1 MSFSAAL
8 KTEILENKQLRARF
22 KKAQAY
28 GLFLFAKG
36 FSESSVLVATEN
48 YEIFKLYLSF
58 LNDFLAPP
66 ESLMTGEKVRN
77 DKTVYTARL
86 DGAGDRK
93 KLLDIFG
100 QTAGVNKELLK
111 GHGNVCAFLS
121 GAYLAC
127 GNITD
132 PEKSYHIEFV
142 VKDEALC
149 KDLKSVLD
157 SCLLGAKTTH
167 RRGSCVIYG
176 KEYAY
181 IEDLLTLMG
190 APKSCLAMIDVEMMK
205 NARNNANRATNCET
219 ANIDKM
225 VDAARSQIKDISLV
239 LETAGSESL
248 PEDLQEI
255 AKLRLQNPYMSL
267 KELGGLTSPVLS
279 RSGVFHRLDRI
290 SKLAA
295 GIRGKQ

>member
-1 MSFSAAL
+1 VSFSAAL

-22 KKAQAY
+22 KKAHAY
-28 GLFLFAKG
+28 GLFLFAKS
-36 FSESSVLVATEN
+36 FSEDSVQIATEN
-48 YEIFKLYLSF
+48 AEILKLYMSF
-58 LNDFLAPP
+58 LTDFLGKTA
-66 ESLMTGEKVRN
+66 SIITGEREQN
-77 DKTVYTARL
+77 GKTVYTARL
-86 DGAGDRK
+86 DGANDRR
-93 KLLDIFG
+93 KLLAVFG
-100 QTAGVNKELLK
+100 QAGGINKECLM
-111 GHGNVCAFLS
+111 GHGYVCAFLS
-121 GAYLAC
+121 GVYLAC

-142 VKDEALC
+142 VKDEVLC
-149 KDLKSVLD
+149 GELKAVLD
-157 SCLLGAKTTH
+157 SCLPGAKTTR
-167 RRGSCVIYG
+167 RRGVCVVYG

-205 NARNNANRATNCET
+205 HVRNNANRATNCET

-225 VDAARSQIKDISLV
+225 VDAARSQIEDISLV
-239 LETAGSESL
+239 LRHIGSESL

-267 KELGGLTSPVLS
+267 KELGGLTSPGLS
-279 RSGVFHRLDRI
+279 RSGAYHRLNRI

-295 GIRGKQ
+295 GIRGRQ